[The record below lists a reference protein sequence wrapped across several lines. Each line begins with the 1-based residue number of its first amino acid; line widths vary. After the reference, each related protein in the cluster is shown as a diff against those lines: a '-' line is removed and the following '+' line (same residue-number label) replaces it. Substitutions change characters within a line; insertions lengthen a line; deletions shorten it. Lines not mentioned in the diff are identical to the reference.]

1 MLRELAKHNYPRPRL
16 PILVTG
22 FFNALDRFGCGRTL
36 HNPIS
41 RAKGGRPTATS
52 RTVNENLGIRRNGL
66 DDLPEAFQLTQRR
79 RLAFTYQQNVTQPA
93 CSLRIG
99 NIVSGLLL
107 LLIKQ

>member
-1 MLRELAKHNYPRPRL
+1 MLRELAKHNFPLRCL

-22 FFNALDRFGCGRTL
+22 FFNRLDRFGCGRTL

-41 RAKGGRPTATS
+41 RAKGGRPSATS

-66 DDLPEAFQLTQRR
+66 DDLPEASQLIQRR
-79 RLAFTYQQNVTQPA
+79 VLAFTYRQNVTLPA

-99 NIVSGLLL
+99 NIVPGLLL